1 MGQRHGGVARQE
13 HHGHRTPDH
22 EAATEHH
29 DALARNGDA
38 VEIERFQTRLG
49 RSGREALAR
58 VGEHA
63 GERRRS
69 NAVDIL
75 DRSQAV
81 AHSAFIHGSGQRA
94 EHETAVDARI
104 GIHEV
109 DDGLQ
114 LGLRRLRWQH
124 ETTHGDAVEIGLAGA
139 GALVGQIVGPL
150 PHAHNGERR
159 RHAVRPQAV
168 DAGQQALP
176 QGRGYLLAVQ
186 NPRHQL
192 SLFTTSAYTSSAM
205 APPAARR
212 SSI

>member
-124 ETTHGDAVEIGLAGA
+124 ETTHGDAVEIGLG
-139 GALVGQIVGPL
+139 GRRSLVGQIVGRSPTRTMASVGAT
-150 PHAHNGERR
+150 PCARKR
-159 RHAVRPQAV
+159 SM
-168 DAGQQALP
+168 
-176 QGRGYLLAVQ
+176 RG
-186 NPRHQL
+186 
-192 SLFTTSAYTSSAM
+192 S
-205 APPAARR
+205 RR
-212 SSI
+212 SHRAEDTSLPYRILAIS